1 MFPNILPGY
10 LNHMETLILIFLVLA
25 LVCFVL
31 ATIGFARLNFVALGL
46 AFWVSTAILPHL
58 K

>member
-1 MFPNILPGY
+1 
-10 LNHMETLILIFLVLA
+10 METLILIFLVLA

-46 AFWVSTAILPHL
+46 AFWVTTAILPHL

>member
-1 MFPNILPGY
+1 
-10 LNHMETLILIFLVLA
+10 METLILIFLVVA

-31 ATIGFARLNFVALGL
+31 ATIGVWGTRVNLIALGL
-46 AFWVSTAILPHL
+46 AFWVATVLLPHL